1 MAVSNPKSNTLA
13 TYTLINNWK
22 VVILDAG
29 MQLIQTQLLTPS
41 NKPFGNKTQPSTR
54 NPKFEI
60 ALVIRNNEKLITS
73 QIQTD
78 TRFFGGIEAFNTII
92 KAANETDFSNLSPIE
107 SVIVIYQ
114 GPPQPVNPVKI
125 LYKISGTVIDT
136 ETELP
141 LDKVKICINQDPMK
155 IYGLKLLQMSKVIM
169 SLKPKL
175 KFHKK
180 WEILTQYQ
188 LVK

>member
-41 NKPFGNKTQPSTR
+41 NKPFGNKTQPSTG

-92 KAANETDFSNLSPIE
+92 KAANETDFANLSPIE

-141 LDKVKICINQDPMK
+141 LDKVKI
-155 IYGLKLLQMSKVIM
+155 IYQSGSNEDLW
-169 SLKPKL
+169 PKT
-175 KFHKK
+175 FTD
-180 WEILTQYQ
+180 EQGNY
-188 LVK
+188 